1 MINRLAA
8 FSFFS
13 TLLIAC
19 LVFSSPLQAEEHQL
33 VNINTAPVEVLVEL
47 DGIGETLAQRIVEYR
62 QQSPFKSVEEVME
75 VKGIGQGTFE
85 KIKDH
90 ITVE

>member
-1 MINRLAA
+1 MFQRMSAL
-8 FSFFS
+8 SFVC

-19 LVFSSPLQAEEHQL
+19 LVFSSPLQAEDHQL
-33 VNINTAPVEVLVEL
+33 ININTASVEVLVEL
-47 DGIGETLAQRIVEYR
+47 NGIGETLAQRIVEYR
-62 QQSPFKSVEEVME
+62 QQSPFESVEEVME

>member
-1 MINRLAA
+1 MINRLTA
-8 FSFFS
+8 FSFFC

-62 QQSPFKSVEEVME
+62 QQSPFESVEEVME